1 MGNFFGTGIFV
12 EEHCKKHKDIYINIT
27 NKVIKEKKTRKRIRI
42 RIMIRDLN
50 NLYLLFL
57 SIIS

>member
-27 NKVIKEKKTRKRIRI
+27 NKVIKEKKNQKK
-42 RIMIRDLN
+42 N
-50 NLYLLFL
+50 
-57 SIIS
+57 